1 MMLYLLPRTSRWCSV
16 VAKEGRWRNRWFG
29 DSHRVSSGNP
39 GTLGFSP
46 IRTSSVRSVSCNV
59 ILLFFTMTTMSIFFC
74 RTTRITHVER
84 EMMDRP
90 RPVDRD
96 VECLRWFVALPLRL
110 VRHMRSG
117 ERLVKLD
124 IENEGNS
131 IILHTQYFFHRFPIK
146 AEQKGHAQHIAFVL
160 QFGRLCRL
168 NRLLLGEN
176 LP

>member
-1 MMLYLLPRTSRWCSV
+1 
-16 VAKEGRWRNRWFG
+16 
-29 DSHRVSSGNP
+29 
-39 GTLGFSP
+39 
-46 IRTSSVRSVSCNV
+46 
-59 ILLFFTMTTMSIFFC
+59 
-74 RTTRITHVER
+74 
-84 EMMDRP
+84 MDRP